1 MRSLKLSISG
11 LRGIVGETLTPELII
26 DFAQAFGTYVG
37 PGEVLIGRDTR
48 RSGEMVRS
56 AVIAGLI
63 STGCEVIDLGIIPTP
78 TLMIA
83 VRDSPAVG
91 GISISAGHNSEE
103 WNALKF
109 ISSEGR
115 IFNAFQGEELLDVYH
130 LGNFKK
136 ARWDELKRVRF
147 EGNAIRKHID
157 SILAAL
163 DPDVI
168 RKRRFKVAVDCC
180 NGACSEVS
188 PMFLE
193 ELGCEVLPI
202 NDQPHE
208 GFPRDPEPLPSSMS
222 QLRALVRATGADVGF
237 AHDSDG
243 ERLGIVTEK
252 GVPEK
257 EELTVCLAVRFV
269 LGKERGPVVVNLS
282 TTHIV
287 EDIAGKFGSR
297 VYRTKIGQAYV
308 VEEMLRRDAVIGG
321 EGSGGVIFPKV
332 NYAHDS
338 LTTMGL
344 ILQLMAESGKP
355 ISELIGELPR
365 KAMVKKKLDCPPD
378 EAYLAL
384 QRLRE
389 HVEEEGVEGDV
400 DMTDGVK
407 IIRENGS
414 WVHVRASITEPIVRI
429 IAEAETEG
437 EAEELCDMAIG
448 MMRI

>member
-1 MRSLKLSISG
+1 LK
-11 LRGIVGETLTPELII
+11 
-26 DFAQAFGTYVG
+26 
-37 PGEVLIGRDTR
+37 
-48 RSGEMVRS
+48 
-56 AVIAGLI
+56 
-63 STGCEVIDLGIIPTP
+63 
-78 TLMIA
+78 
-83 VRDSPAVG
+83 
-91 GISISAGHNSEE
+91 
-103 WNALKF
+103 K
-109 ISSEGR
+109 
-115 IFNAFQGEELLDVYH
+115 
-130 LGNFKK
+130 
-136 ARWDELKRVRF
+136 VRF
-147 EGNAIRKHID
+147 EGNAIRRHID

-168 RKRRFKVAVDCC
+168 VDCC

-188 PMFLE
+188 PMLLE

-222 QLRALVRATGADVGF
+222 QLRALVRATGADIGF

-287 EDIAGKFGSR
+287 EDIARRFGSR

-308 VEEMLRRDAVIGG
+308 VEEMLRRNAVIGG

-407 IIRENGS
+407 IIREDGS

-437 EAEELCDMAIG
+437 EAEELCDMAMG